1 MCVCVCVFVRVHLYT
16 YICVCVRVCI
26 ISYIKYVHLYIYIYI
41 GNLFICK
48 QINPNMRSEAP
59 ETRVIGHCERAGGQE
74 AYQHCLE
81 SGHKSELRK
90 AKHELHI
97 KQYEDL
103 QPI

>member
-1 MCVCVCVFVRVHLYT
+1 MCVCLCVCIYIHISVCVCA
-16 YICVCVRVCI
+16 CVYHIIYQVCA
-26 ISYIKYVHLYIYIYI
+26 SIYIYI